1 LRFDE
6 RTEPLLD
13 ELAQKILVC
22 TKCKLSE
29 SRTHAV
35 PGEGPQH
42 ARLMMVGEAPGANE
56 DESGRP
62 FVGQAGQLLD
72 ELLAKSGI
80 KREDT
85 FITSVIKCRP
95 PDNRNPNEDE
105 VVTCMPYS
113 LAQLDSICPA
123 VIVIMGN
130 IAYDIFAETFYLPK
144 KPIGDVRGKAFR
156 LHSTGARI
164 LIPTYHPAGLIYNR
178 KLIPMF
184 LEDMVK
190 VQYHLKLL
198 P

>member
-1 LRFDE
+1 MRFDE
-6 RTEPLLD
+6 RTEPLLED
-13 ELAQKILVC
+13 IAQKIITC
-22 TKCKLSE
+22 RKCALHEGRKN
-29 SRTHAV
+29 AV

-42 ARLMMVGEAPGANE
+42 ARLMMVGEAPGAKE

-62 FVGQAGQLLD
+62 FVGQAGKLMD

-95 PDNRNPNEDE
+95 PDNRNPNESE
-105 VVTCMPYS
+105 VISCVPYT

-130 IAYDIFAETFYLPK
+130 VAYQIFAETFYLPK
-144 KPIGDVRGKAFR
+144 KNISDVRGKGFR

-164 LIPTYHPAGLIYNR
+164 LVPTYHPAALIYNR
-178 KLIPMF
+178 SLIPQF
-184 LEDMVK
+184 LDDMK
-190 VQYHLKLL
+190 TVQYHLKVL